1 MSIGAKEPDWNRVSG
16 LYPRTRSKRVYIHGP
31 LSATL
36 AEVRPDGTVIVKDA
50 LGRRGDLRR
59 GHGFLTGSAEQPRFL
74 EFRQVEQA
82 LLSPKA
88 PILFSSY
95 VDGDFR
101 HRLTSLTTVG
111 ADGRMRIH
119 QYLKVTNIHPTRS
132 RTGHWFYQNTEASHE
147 RFYEHANEDYVP
159 FQSLAE
165 PWQDGMPLAHEPL
178 DATSGSLLQA
188 DGSTLLRYNADAA
201 SRVTYLSRAGDFN
214 HLLSFEMNLAPGE
227 TKHIQVE
234 VRDTFVGEQGQAQA
248 EGNDTVPLLDE
259 GTAIAASR
267 SMWDGYI
274 VDEVQV
280 QVPEPVI
287 QTIFDTARTNAL
299 QLIAAR
305 ADGSALPGQGGFN
318 DYTVVYTWEVSAY
331 LRMLTRLGQ
340 AGIVKQTLNY
350 FLSTQENSVG
360 PEGDIVSPEGSF
372 RAYIFWM
379 CETGAVLGLLADYYR
394 VTKDREWLE
403 QHLSIVLKACEWV
416 CRERAA
422 TKTLDKAGDKVAHY
436 GLLPQGRV
444 HDWPD
449 KGHYFFS
456 DVTTWR
462 GLSGMAAALS
472 ELGHPDSP
480 RYAREADDYRS
491 CILEAIERGTETDA
505 EGVRWMPNEAYTRS
519 DVRTALYALD
529 GPVSLIDTGLID
541 AFDERIPEIEYKMR
555 QKYAMND
562 WFAILLPEMEDPS
575 LGALQE
581 RHAGSPIDLYYM
593 NQSER
598 IWHRTWS
605 LRGEREKALRYFYST
620 MAFSTTLDTYH
631 VHERFSPQLP
641 WLSPWQPNGSGN
653 GRIME
658 MILNAIYILEGSRLH
673 LLPSAPAEWLEVGKS
688 VRASRLG
695 TVLGPLSLS
704 VSRSA
709 ATTIDID
716 LVLPPGIES
725 LSIGLYLND
734 GYRIEAVEASGEQ
747 GGSPAWRGDI
757 GERTLMLPD
766 PGANVQLTVRLVN

>member
-1 MSIGAKEPDWNRVSG
+1 MSIGTKEPDWNRISG

-59 GHGFLTGSAEQPRFL
+59 GHSFLIGSAEQPRFL
-74 EFRQVEQA
+74 DFRQVEQA
-82 LLSPKA
+82 LLSPKV

-101 HRLTSLTTVG
+101 HRLTSLTAVG

-132 RTGHWFYQNTEASHE
+132 RTGHWFYQNAETSHD

-165 PWQDGMPLAHEPL
+165 PWHDGMPLTHAPL
-178 DATSGSLLQA
+178 GAASGSLLHA
-188 DGSTLLRYNADAA
+188 DGSTLLRYSADEA
-201 SRVTYLSRAGDFN
+201 SSVTYLSRAGEFN
-214 HLLSFEMNLAPGE
+214 HILGFELTLAPGE

-234 VRDTFVGEQGQAQA
+234 IRDTFVGGQGQT
-248 EGNDTVPLLDE
+248 EGNDTSPLPDE
-259 GTAIAASR
+259 EAAIAAGR
-267 SMWDGYI
+267 SMWDGYTA
-274 VDEVQV
+274 DEVLV

-340 AGIVKQTLNY
+340 ADIVKRTLNY

-403 QHLSIVLKACEWV
+403 RHLSIVLKACEWV

-422 TKTLDKAGDKVAHY
+422 TKTLDETGGKVAHY

-449 KGHYFFS
+449 KGYFFFS

-462 GLSGMAAALS
+462 GLSGMAAALG
-472 ELGHPDSP
+472 EIGHPEGS
-480 RYAREADDYRS
+480 RYAREADDYRT
-491 CILEAIERGTETDA
+491 CIRDAIERGTETDA
-505 EGVRWMPNEAYTRS
+505 DGVRWMPNEAYTRS
-519 DVRTALYALD
+519 DVRTALYAWD
-529 GPVSLIDTGLID
+529 GPVSFIDTGLID

-555 QKYAMND
+555 QKYAMSD
-562 WFAILLPEMEDPS
+562 LFAILLPEMEDPS

-581 RHAGSPIDLYYM
+581 RHAGAPIDLYYV
-593 NQSER
+593 NHSER

-620 MAFSTTLDTYH
+620 MAFSTTLDTNH

-658 MILNAIYILEGSRLH
+658 MILNTMYILEGNRLY

-695 TVLGPLSLS
+695 TVFGPLSLS

-709 ATTIDID
+709 ATKIEID
-716 LVLPPGIES
+716 LALPSGIES
-725 LSIGLYLND
+725 LSVSLYLND
-734 GYRIEAVEASGEQ
+734 GYRIQAVESVDAQS
-747 GGSPAWRGDI
+747 GSPAWRVGVD
-757 GERTLMLPD
+757 ERTMTLRD
-766 PGANVQLTVRLVN
+766 PGAGVKCAVRLVR